1 MENNHFWLWVLW
13 NILREDALWLIDI
26 CAESEII
33 DFSNVALVQ
42 VFSNQKLEELLRWW
56 DEAELLHDS
65 SELFSSDVTAIS
77 SIIILEL
84 RLDED
89 SFVND
94 LNANCGQKADKGIL
108 LFFGEIGS
116 GLGILDHGGWVY
128 GVIEDNINVAAE
140 FGIVYKTVLLFVFA
154 Q

>member
-1 MENNHFWLWVLW
+1 METTMGFTPKDVLEMIKKESVVSVDLKFMDFPGLWQHFSVP
-13 NILREDALWLIDI
+13 IT
-26 CAESEII
+26 
-33 DFSNVALVQ
+33 Q
-42 VFSNQKLEELLRWW
+42 
-56 DEAELLHDS
+56 
-65 SELFSSDVTAIS
+65 
-77 SIIILEL
+77 
-84 RLDED
+84 LDED